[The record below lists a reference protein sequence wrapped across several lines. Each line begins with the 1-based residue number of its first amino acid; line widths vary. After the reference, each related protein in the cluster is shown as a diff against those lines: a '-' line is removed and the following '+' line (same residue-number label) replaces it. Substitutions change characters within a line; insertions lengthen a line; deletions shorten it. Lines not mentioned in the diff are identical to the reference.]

1 MEASGLRY
9 THSLSSSVQSHGT
22 CGLDFCLMME
32 ALTWNCELN
41 KPFFPYV
48 ASGHVILSEQQ
59 KENYGKEVLKCFSVG
74 LLHQWMDAS

>member
-1 MEASGLRY
+1 
-9 THSLSSSVQSHGT
+9 
-22 CGLDFCLMME
+22 MME
-32 ALTWNCELN
+32 AVTWNCELN

-74 LLHQWMDAS
+74 LFHQWMDAS